1 MNLKVANLVAV
12 QFGVFVGIMS
22 WLAYSQIPF
31 DEPRTAAERREPP
44 AEPVATLPSASS
56 PGDQFSQ
63 TVDYRPDQE
72 RTEPVAE
79 QPAPA
84 MHQYSAAAVQQYTA
98 LAAQQ
103 YYQQIAPRRY
113 ASSGSGGGS
122 GYVAAPAL
130 YYAEVEQEPAAVPDY
145 PEAEAVAY
153 VQPAQIVAYPQTPFI
168 VFSDSP
174 RFANRCR
181 PAPPF
186 IGAALPTTHRRL
198 DQTRL
203 PLSAAA
209 QFERQAS
216 LSAALRRPIQSL
228 GVGHRRND
236 KASSCRST
244 EGFGPRGRR

>member
-22 WLAYSQIPF
+22 WLAYSQLPLN
-31 DEPRTAAERREPP
+31 ELRSAAERREPP
-44 AEPVATLPSASS
+44 AAPVATLASASS
-56 PGDQFSQ
+56 PGDQSSQ

-72 RTEPVAE
+72 QTEPIAE
-79 QPAPA
+79 PPAPA

-113 ASSGSGGGS
+113 ASSGGGS
-122 GYVAAPAL
+122 GYIAAAAPS
-130 YYAEVEQEPAAVPDY
+130 YAEVEQEPAAIPDY
-145 PEAEAVAY
+145 PAAETVAY
-153 VQPAQIVAYPQTPFI
+153 VQPAQIVAYPQPQFV

-186 IGAALPTTHRRL
+186 IGAPLATRHRRL
-198 DQTRL
+198 DQTSL

-209 QFERQAS
+209 QFERRAS
-216 LSAALRRPIQSL
+216 PSAALRRPTQSL
-228 GVGHRRND
+228 GGVHRRND
-236 KASSCRST
+236 KASSCRPI
-244 EGFGPRGRR
+244 EGCRPRGRR